1 MKKLLSVFAAA
12 TMLFGFASCSGD
24 LHDVNQDPFAATK
37 SVFLV
42 GGIGDSV
49 SDSSQYIKHFDGSEK
64 VLDQVGYEIPLN
76 NGKISFEFTYTGK
89 DSWSAG
95 DGKHAFTIMSNV
107 DAGWN
112 EAIARWG
119 NGKIEVGKE
128 GAIEISSSNIILSG
142 LEAGTKY
149 TLKGDLTAAGGTISL
164 EKGLSGVSM
173 DIINVKDGL
182 MKDAVSATAKSSGDD
197 YVYTYFINAEKAGS
211 MSFVVRL
218 GTNVWVPTSEAKLAN
233 ANYKVAA
240 PSRFDTVANVEYPFI
255 FEYDAWSFGY
265 EITLTYKTTD
275 GSLDVKA
282 EKLSGMYIFANFT
295 NNWAGMTPED
305 EEGKVWSIS
314 RTGSQLPG
322 WGIAGINT
330 AREWANAYRAM
341 ADKSTDIAEFNKEY
355 NMANED
361 NGGNGN
367 DNNGKISVT
376 LEPDKNYKLIFT
388 VLGDGKG
395 TIKLVEAE

>member
-12 TMLFGFASCSGD
+12 AMLFGFASCSGD

-49 SDSSQYIKHFDGSEK
+49 VDSSQYLSKGVEGLGQK
-64 VLDQVGYEIPLN
+64 GYEVPLKD
-76 NGKISFEFTYTGK
+76 GKFSVEFTYTGA
-89 DSWSAG
+89 DGWSAG
-95 DGKHAFTIMSNV
+95 AGKHAFTIMSNV
-107 DAGWN
+107 DAGWDA
-112 EAIARWG
+112 AIARWG

-128 GAIEISSSNIILSG
+128 GAIEISSSNIILEG

-149 TLKGDLTAAGGTISL
+149 TLKGSLTAAGGTISL

-218 GTNVWVPTSEAKLAN
+218 GTNVWVPTSEANLAN

-240 PSRFDTVANVEYPFI
+240 PSRFDTVANVEYPFT

-265 EITLTYKTTD
+265 EMTLTYKTTD
-275 GSLDVKA
+275 GSLDVNVVQ
-282 EKLSGMYIFANFT
+282 LSGMYIASNIT
-295 NNWAGMTPED
+295 GGSWAAMTPED
-305 EEGKVWSIS
+305 EEEKVWSIIG
-314 RTGSQLPG
+314 TGAQLNPG
-322 WGIAGINT
+322 WGPVYGINT
-330 AREWANAYRAM
+330 SRAYNDDTYRALG
-341 ADKSTDIAEFNKEY
+341 DGSTNIASFGTAV
-355 NMANED
+355 NMLKQSK
-361 NGGNGN
+361 GGDGSKNVE
-367 DNNGKISVT
+367 ISAPLVA
-376 LEPDKNYKLIFT
+376 DKNYKLIFT
-388 VLGDGKG
+388 VLDDGKG

>member
-12 TMLFGFASCSGD
+12 AMLFGFASCSGD

-107 DAGWN
+107 NAGWDA
-112 EAIARWG
+112 AIARWG
-119 NGKIEVGKE
+119 KGKIEVGKE
-128 GAIEISSSNIILSG
+128 GAIEISSSNIILEG

-149 TLKGDLTAAGGTISL
+149 TLKGSLTAAGGTISL

-211 MSFVVRL
+211 ISFVVRL
-218 GTNVWVPTSEAKLAN
+218 GTNVWVPTSEANLAN

-240 PSRFDTVANVEYPFI
+240 PSRFDTVAKVEYPFT
-255 FEYDAWSFGY
+255 FEYDAWSYGY
-265 EITLTYKTTD
+265 EMTLTYKTTD

-282 EKLSGMYIFANFT
+282 EKLSGMYIASNIT
-295 NNWAGMTPED
+295 GGSWAAMTPED
-305 EEGKVWSIS
+305 EEEKVWSIIG
-314 RTGSQLPG
+314 TGAQLTPG
-322 WGIAGINT
+322 WGPIYGINT
-330 AREWANAYRAM
+330 ERAYNDSAYK
-341 ADKSTDIAEFNKEY
+341 A
-355 NMANED
+355 D
-361 NGGNGN
+361 NGSKIISFDTDVAMLKVGKGGDGNVE
-367 DNNGKISVT
+367 ISET
-376 LEPDKNYKLIFT
+376 LVDAEKQYKLIFT
-388 VLGDGKG
+388 VLEGDAAK
-395 TIKLVEAE
+395 IKLVEAE

>member
-12 TMLFGFASCSGD
+12 AMLFGFASCSGD

-107 DAGWN
+107 DDGWN

-119 NGKIEVGKE
+119 NGNIEVGKE

-240 PSRFDTVANVEYPFI
+240 PSRFDTVAKVEYPFT
-255 FEYDAWSFGY
+255 FEYDAWSYGY
-265 EITLTYKTTD
+265 EMTLTYKTTD

-282 EKLSGMYIFANFT
+282 EKLSGMYIASNIT
-295 NNWAGMTPED
+295 NGAWAAMTPEN
-305 EEGKVWSIS
+305 EEKTSWSIIG
-314 RTGSQLPG
+314 TGAQLTPG
-322 WGIAGINT
+322 WGPIYGINT
-330 AREWANAYRAM
+330 ERAYNDSAYK
-341 ADKSTDIAEFNKEY
+341 A
-355 NMANED
+355 D
-361 NGGNGN
+361 NGSKIISFDTDVAMLKVGKGGDGNVE
-367 DNNGKISVT
+367 ISET
-376 LEPDKNYKLIFT
+376 LVDAEKQYKLIFT
-388 VLGDGKG
+388 VLEGDAAK
-395 TIKLVEAE
+395 IKLVEAE

>member
-12 TMLFGFASCSGD
+12 AMLFGFVSCSGD

-49 SDSSQYIKHFDGSEK
+49 SDSSQYLSKGVDGLGQK
-64 VLDQVGYEIPLN
+64 GYEVPLKD
-76 NGKISFEFTYTGK
+76 GKFSVEFTYTGA
-89 DSWSAG
+89 DAWSAG
-95 DGKHAFTIMSNV
+95 AGKHAFTIMSNV
-107 DAGWN
+107 DAGWDA
-112 EAIARWG
+112 AIARWG

-128 GAIEISSSNIILSG
+128 GAIEISSSNIILEG

-149 TLKGDLTAAGGTISL
+149 TLKGSLTAAGGTISL

-182 MKDAVSATAKSSGDD
+182 MKDAVSATAKSSGDN

-218 GTNVWVPTSEAKLAN
+218 GTNVWVPTSEANLAKDK
-233 ANYKVAA
+233 YKVAA
-240 PSRFDTVANVEYPFI
+240 PSRFDTVANVEYPFT

-265 EITLTYKTTD
+265 EMTLTYNTTD
-275 GSLDVKA
+275 GSLVVEVA
-282 EKLSGMYIFANFT
+282 QLSGMYIYANFT
-295 NNWAGMTPED
+295 KDWAAMTPED

-330 AREWANAYRAM
+330 TRVWDNCYRAM
-341 ADKSTDIAEFNKEY
+341 GDNSTDIAEFNTEY
-355 NMANED
+355 NMATKE
-361 NGGNGN
+361 GGNENTSINGN
-367 DNNGKISVT
+367 ILVT
-376 LEPDKNYKLIFT
+376 LEADKNYKLIFT

>member
-12 TMLFGFASCSGD
+12 AMLFGFASCSGD

-49 SDSSQYIKHFDGSEK
+49 VDSSQYLSIGVEGLGQK
-64 VLDQVGYEIPLN
+64 GYEVPLKD
-76 NGKISFEFTYTGK
+76 GKFSVEFTYTGA
-89 DSWSAG
+89 DGWSAG
-95 DGKHAFTIMSNV
+95 AGKHAFTIMSNV
-107 DAGWN
+107 DAGWDA
-112 EAIARWG
+112 AIARWG

-128 GAIEISSSNIILSG
+128 GAIEISSSNIILEG

-149 TLKGDLTAAGGTISL
+149 TLKGSLTAAGGTISL
-164 EKGLSGVSM
+164 EKGLSGVAM

-218 GTNVWVPTSEAKLAN
+218 GTNVWVPTSEANLAN

-240 PSRFDTVANVEYPFI
+240 PSRFDTVANVEYPFT

-265 EITLTYKTTD
+265 EMTLTYKTTD
-275 GSLDVKA
+275 GSLDVNVVH
-282 EKLSGMYIFANFT
+282 LSGMYIASNIT
-295 NNWAGMTPED
+295 GGSWAAMTPED
-305 EEGKVWSIS
+305 EEGKVWSIIG
-314 RTGSQLPG
+314 TGAQLTPG
-322 WGIAGINT
+322 WGPVYGINT
-330 AREWANAYRAM
+330 ERAYNDSAYK
-341 ADKSTDIAEFNKEY
+341 A
-355 NMANED
+355 D
-361 NGGNGN
+361 NGSKIISFDTDVAMLKVGKGGDGNVE
-367 DNNGKISVT
+367 ISET
-376 LEPDKNYKLIFT
+376 LVDAEKQYKLIFT
-388 VLGDGKG
+388 VLEGDAAK
-395 TIKLVEAE
+395 IKLVEVE

>member
-218 GTNVWVPTSEAKLAN
+218 GTNVWVPTSEANLAKDK
-233 ANYKVAA
+233 YEVAA